1 MRISIFFTPLGI
13 TSADIAG
20 KPVIVVDILRA
31 TTTIITALA
40 NGARAVIP
48 AAASDE
54 AARIAQNLERGS
66 VLLTGERR
74 LEPISGFDLGNSPRE
89 MTADVVSGKT
99 LVMSTSNGTPAIQA
113 AEAGAPVFIGAALNF
128 SAVVAAAAP
137 LVEEQGEVSI
147 LCAGRERGFALEDA
161 YAAGRFAQALLPP
174 GGRRKVALNDA
185 AVAALELI
193 KRYGDRWK
201 RAVSASAAAR
211 DLVTKGYKEDI
222 VIATGADR
230 YDFVPIYAERQVTLP
245 RDAAQG
251 GPMSVGA
258 RGAAPPTR

>member
-1 MRISIFFTPLGI
+1 MRISIYFTPLGL

-54 AARIAQNLERGS
+54 AIRIAQSLERGS
-66 VLLTGERR
+66 VLLAGERR
-74 LEPISGFDLGNSPRE
+74 FEPISGFDLGNSPRE
-89 MTADVVSGKT
+89 MTAEAVAGKT
-99 LVMSTSNGTPAIQA
+99 LVMSTTNGTPAIQA
-113 AEAGAPVFIGAALNF
+113 AEAGSPVFVAGALNF
-128 SAVVAAAAP
+128 SAVVARAKP
-137 LVEEQGEVSI
+137 LVEEQGEISI

-174 GGRRKVALNDA
+174 GGRRKVNLNDA
-185 AVAALELI
+185 GVAALELI

-211 DLVTKGYKEDI
+211 DLVAKGYKEDI
-222 VIATGADR
+222 LAATEADR
-230 YDFVPIYAERQVTLP
+230 YDLVPGYAERRITV
-245 RDAAQG
+245 
-251 GPMSVGA
+251 S
-258 RGAAPPTR
+258 PPD

>member
-1 MRISIFFTPLGI
+1 MNINVYFTPFGL

-31 TTTIITALA
+31 TTTIIAALA

-54 AARIAQNLERGS
+54 AARIAQNLERGQ
-66 VLLTGERR
+66 VLLAGERR
-74 LEPISGFDLGNSPRE
+74 GDPISGFDLGNSPCE
-89 MTADVVSGKT
+89 MTADAVAGKT
-99 LVMSTSNGTPAIQA
+99 LVMSTTNGTPAIQA
-113 AEAGAPVFIGAALNF
+113 AEAGAPVLIGAATNF
-128 SAVVAAAAP
+128 SAVVARAQA
-137 LVEEQGEVSI
+137 LVEEDGEISI

-161 YAAGRFAQALLPP
+161 YAAGRFAHALIPP
-174 GGRRKVALNDA
+174 GERRRIELNDA

-211 DLVTKGYKEDI
+211 DLGTKGYKGD
-222 VIATGADR
+222 VVAATEVDR
-230 YDFVPIYAERQVTLP
+230 YDLVPVYVERQVILTGDEK
-245 RDAAQG
+245 RRQAA
-251 GPMSVGA
+251 VGTDG
-258 RGAAPPTR
+258 R

>member
-1 MRISIFFTPLGI
+1 MMQLNIFFTPLGV

-54 AARIAQNLERGS
+54 AARIAQNLERGN

-74 LEPISGFDLGNSPRE
+74 GDPISGFDLGNSPRE
-89 MTADVVSGKT
+89 MTADLVAGKT
-99 LVMSTSNGTPAIQA
+99 LVMSTTNGTPAIQA
-113 AEAGAPVFIGAALNF
+113 AEAGAPVLVGAVLNF
-128 SAVVAAAAP
+128 SAVVAAARP
-137 LVEEQGEVSI
+137 LAAAHGELSI

-174 GGRRKVALNDA
+174 GGRRKVRLNDA

-211 DLVTKGYKEDI
+211 DLVANGYRED
-222 VIATGADR
+222 VLVATEADR
-230 YDFVPIYAERQVTLP
+230 YDLVPVYAERQITVP
-245 RDAAQG
+245 R
-251 GPMSVGA
+251 PGA
-258 RGAAPPTR
+258 

>member
-1 MRISIFFTPLGI
+1 MRISIYFTPLGL

-31 TTTIITALA
+31 TTTIVTALA

-54 AARIAQNLERGS
+54 AIRIAQSLERGS
-66 VLLTGERR
+66 VLLAGERR
-74 LEPISGFDLGNSPRE
+74 FEPISGFDLGNSPRE
-89 MTADVVSGKT
+89 MTAEAVAGKT
-99 LVMSTSNGTPAIQA
+99 LVMSTTNGTPAIQA
-113 AEAGAPVFIGAALNF
+113 AEAGSPVFVAGALNF
-128 SAVVAAAAP
+128 SAVVARAKP
-137 LVEEQGEVSI
+137 LVEEQGEISI

-174 GGRRKVALNDA
+174 GGRRKVNLNDA
-185 AVAALELI
+185 GVAALELI

-211 DLVTKGYKEDI
+211 DLVAKGYKED
-222 VIATGADR
+222 VLVATEADR
-230 YDFVPIYAERQVTLP
+230 YRLVPVYEARQITVP
-245 RDAAQG
+245 RGDA
-251 GPMSVGA
+251 
-258 RGAAPPTR
+258 

>member
-1 MRISIFFTPLGI
+1 MRISIYFTPLGL

-54 AARIAQNLERGS
+54 AIRIAQSLERGS
-66 VLLTGERR
+66 VLLAGERR
-74 LEPISGFDLGNSPRE
+74 FEPISGFDLGNSPRE
-89 MTADVVSGKT
+89 MTAEAVAGKT
-99 LVMSTSNGTPAIQA
+99 LVMSTTNGTPAIQA
-113 AEAGAPVFIGAALNF
+113 AEAGSPVFVAGALNF
-128 SAVVAAAAP
+128 SAVVARAKP
-137 LVEEQGEVSI
+137 LVEEQGEISI

-174 GGRRKVALNDA
+174 GGRRKVNLNDA
-185 AVAALELI
+185 GVAALELI

-211 DLVTKGYKEDI
+211 DLVAKGYKEDI
-222 VIATGADR
+222 LAATEADR
-230 YDFVPIYAERQVTLP
+230 YDLVPGYAERRITVSSP
-245 RDAAQG
+245 D
-251 GPMSVGA
+251 
-258 RGAAPPTR
+258 

>member
-1 MRISIFFTPLGI
+1 MQINIYFTPYGL

-20 KPVIVVDILRA
+20 KPVIVVDVLRA

-66 VLLTGERR
+66 VLLAGERR

-89 MTADVVSGKT
+89 MTADVVAGKT
-99 LVMSTSNGTPAIQA
+99 LVMSTTNGTPAIQA
-113 AEAGAPVFIGAALNF
+113 AEAGGPVFVGAVLNF
-128 SAVVAAAAP
+128 SAVVQRARP
-137 LVEEQGEVSI
+137 LVEERGEVSI

-161 YAAGRFAQALLPP
+161 YTAGRFAQALLPP
-174 GGRRKVALNDA
+174 GGRRKVDLNDA
-185 AVAALELI
+185 GIAALELI

-211 DLVTKGYKEDI
+211 DLVAKGYKDDI
-222 VIATGADR
+222 LVATEANR
-230 YDFVPIYAERQVTLP
+230 YAFVPVYAERQVTLS
-245 RDAAQG
+245 RG
-251 GPMSVGA
+251 GS
-258 RGAAPPTR
+258 

>member
-1 MRISIFFTPLGI
+1 MRISIFFTPLGL

-20 KPVIVVDILRA
+20 KPVIVVDVLRA

-66 VLLTGERR
+66 VLLAGERR

-89 MTADVVSGKT
+89 MTPEVVSGKT
-99 LVMSTSNGTPAIQA
+99 LVMFTTNGTPAIQA
-113 AEAGAPVFIGAALNF
+113 AEAGDPVFVGAALNF
-128 SAVVAAAAP
+128 SAVVARAQPIVAA
-137 LVEEQGEVSI
+137 QGELSI

-174 GGRRKVALNDA
+174 GGRRKVMLNDS

-211 DLVTKGYKEDI
+211 ALVAKGYKDDLP
-222 VIATGADR
+222 VATEADR
-230 YDFVPIYAERQVTLP
+230 YDLVPVYAERQITLL
-245 RDAAQG
+245 
-251 GPMSVGA
+251 
-258 RGAAPPTR
+258 RGAG